1 MTQIEKPLYPKL
13 SSIYNK
19 IMQLVIA
26 IAFIVLL
33 MNLWIYSQTKNKQ
46 SIEQHFYDVGQQF
59 LHQASA
65 GLSVLTTEVKT
76 KQSRQLLQNYI
87 EELQQSKVIKEVHLY
102 DVTGQLIINSEG
114 AKSVK
119 ALYGLSDNK
128 LNKSEFSVPFVGE
141 IRKEALVGYV
151 RLTLDKKLLTSK
163 LLQNNDQQFTLL
175 RLMMIIAGVVGFLL
189 TRGLNRF
196 SRQGFRL
203 ENTDNNDKRR

>member
-1 MTQIEKPLYPKL
+1 MTQTEKPLYPKL

-26 IAFIVLL
+26 IAFIIIL

-46 SIEQHFYDVGQQF
+46 SIDQHFYDVGQQF

-65 GLSVLTTEVKT
+65 GLSVLTVEVKT
-76 KQSRQLLQNYI
+76 KQSRQLLQNYVD
-87 EELQQSKVIKEVHLY
+87 ELQQSNLIKEVHLY
-102 DVTGQLIINSEG
+102 DVSGQLIISSED

-119 ALYGLSDNK
+119 ALFGLSDNK
-128 LNKSEFSVPFVGE
+128 LNKSEFSVPFIGE
-141 IRKEALVGYV
+141 IRKESLVGYV
-151 RLTLDKKLLTSK
+151 RLTLDKKQLTTK
-163 LLQNNDQQFTLL
+163 LLKNNDQQFTLL

-203 ENTDNNDKRR
+203 GNTNKSD